1 MITLKKLTWNNI
13 LSYQNP
19 TSIQLDKEPL
29 IQLVGENGSGKTTI
43 PIVLQEIL
51 YGKNIKNIKK
61 QDLVNRHSG
70 KKGYSINLT
79 FSKNNNE
86 YVVDLDRKNTIKLQL
101 FKNSKNISSH
111 KSLDTYK
118 QIADILGIQDF
129 KTFVQ
134 LVYQSSTGSLEFLTA
149 TDTNRKRF
157 LISLL
162 QLEKYLDLHELF
174 KITVRDKI
182 NECSETEGKMQI
194 IKGWINKHEK
204 MDLTKKNKLPSPD
217 STKQENILKDIHE
230 IENQISGIK
239 KTNQKIVNNNQYM
252 VDLNNLNFNPT
263 YNPPEVDENRLKEVT
278 NKEIQAL
285 NFITDI
291 ENRLKNLK
299 IKDSICPTCKQIIP
313 AKDSISL
320 SKELELKLNEARLIV
335 YEAEEVREN
344 LEKIKNTYRVWQGER
359 QEWERLIMLIDE
371 SIPKET
377 LSKSQLELDLNKKQ
391 KEYDELKK
399 VNTEIINHNNE
410 VAAHN
415 SKIDVIKEQLKEYKV
430 SLQKLTKLYNML
442 SEEADLLE
450 VLKRIFSTNGLV
462 SYKIESSVKE
472 LEKTINEYL
481 AEFSHFQIF
490 FKLDKDKLN
499 IQVIDEAGEET
510 TIEGLSAGE
519 LGRVNI
525 ATILAIRKI
534 MASLTSTE
542 INFLFLD
549 EIVGVLDTHGKE
561 KLTEILLDEG
571 LNTFMVSHEYDHP
584 LVPKLHIIKE
594 NNISRI
600 EHG

>member
-1 MITLKKLTWNNI
+1 
-13 LSYQNP
+13 
-19 TSIQLDKEPL
+19 
-29 IQLVGENGSGKTTI
+29 
-43 PIVLQEIL
+43 
-51 YGKNIKNIKK
+51 
-61 QDLVNRHSG
+61 
-70 KKGYSINLT
+70 
-79 FSKNNNE
+79 
-86 YVVDLDRKNTIKLQL
+86 
-101 FKNSKNISSH
+101 
-111 KSLDTYK
+111 
-118 QIADILGIQDF
+118 
-129 KTFVQ
+129 
-134 LVYQSSTGSLEFLTA
+134 
-149 TDTNRKRF
+149 
-157 LISLL
+157 
-162 QLEKYLDLHELF
+162 
-174 KITVRDKI
+174 
-182 NECSETEGKMQI
+182 
-194 IKGWINKHEK
+194 
-204 MDLTKKNKLPSPD
+204 
-217 STKQENILKDIHE
+217 
-230 IENQISGIK
+230 
-239 KTNQKIVNNNQYM
+239 
-252 VDLNNLNFNPT
+252 
-263 YNPPEVDENRLKEVT
+263 
-278 NKEIQAL
+278 
-285 NFITDI
+285 
-291 ENRLKNLK
+291 
-299 IKDSICPTCKQIIP
+299 
-313 AKDSISL
+313 
-320 SKELELKLNEARLIV
+320 
-335 YEAEEVREN
+335 
-344 LEKIKNTYRVWQGER
+344 
-359 QEWERLIMLIDE
+359 MLIDE

-462 SYKIESSVKE
+462 SYKIEASVKE